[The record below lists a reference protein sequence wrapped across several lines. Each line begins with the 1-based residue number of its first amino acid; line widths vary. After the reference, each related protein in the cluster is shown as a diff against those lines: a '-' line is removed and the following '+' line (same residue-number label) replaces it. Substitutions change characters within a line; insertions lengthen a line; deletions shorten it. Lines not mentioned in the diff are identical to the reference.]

1 MKKVLVSLT
10 LGIAL
15 LAPGQLARCDQSRPT
30 DDRPRARRARVERP
44 SSVDL
49 ARRFALRLFE
59 ATRLPD
65 ALASEPVSWPL
76 PTPEPDDDAIDVCT
90 PERVHCPIG

>member
-10 LGIAL
+10 LGVAL
-15 LAPGQLARCDQSRPT
+15 LAPGELARCDESRPT

-44 SSVDL
+44 SSVEH
-49 ARRFALRLFE
+49 ARRLALRLFE
-59 ATRLPD
+59 ATRLPEG
-65 ALASEPVSWPL
+65 LVSGPVSMPL
-76 PTPEPDDDAIDVCT
+76 PPPEPDDDTIDVCT

>member
-1 MKKVLVSLT
+1 MKKVLISLT

-15 LAPGQLARCDQSRPT
+15 LAPGQLARCDESRPT
-30 DDRPRARRARVERP
+30 DDRPRARRARIERP
-44 SSVDL
+44 SLVDL
-49 ARRFALRLFE
+49 ARRFAPRLFE

-65 ALASEPVSWPL
+65 ALVAEPAPM
-76 PTPEPDDDAIDVCT
+76 PPPEPDDDTIDVCT

>member
-1 MKKVLVSLT
+1 VKKVLVSLT

-49 ARRFALRLFE
+49 ARRFAIRGAGGDSPWRLTSRSFRPQHE
-59 ATRLPD
+59 APNGAD
-65 ALASEPVSWPL
+65 SPASFG
-76 PTPEPDDDAIDVCT
+76 AM
-90 PERVHCPIG
+90 R

>member
-1 MKKVLVSLT
+1 MKKVLISLT

-15 LAPGQLARCDQSRPT
+15 LGPGQMARCDESRPT
-30 DDRPRARRARVERP
+30 DDRPRIRRSRVERP
-44 SSVDL
+44 SPIDF

-59 ATRLPD
+59 ASNVPD
-65 ALASEPVSWPL
+65 ALPSQPAPA
-76 PTPEPDDDAIDVCT
+76 PEPPPVLDDHANEVCT